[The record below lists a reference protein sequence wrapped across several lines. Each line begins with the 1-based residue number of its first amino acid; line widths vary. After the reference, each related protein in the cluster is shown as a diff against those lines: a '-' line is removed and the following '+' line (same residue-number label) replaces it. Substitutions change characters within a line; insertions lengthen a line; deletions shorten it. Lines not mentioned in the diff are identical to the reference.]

1 MQLNPGKSLGP
12 YEILDAIG
20 AGGMGEVYKARD
32 TRLNRLVAVKVLPEG
47 VALDA
52 ERKQRFEREAQ
63 TIAALNHPNICVV
76 HDVGQDGGTHY
87 LVMEYLEGDTLAAR
101 IEKGPL
107 PLDQALKCAIEVGD
121 ALDKAHGHDVVHRD
135 VKPANIILTKSGAK
149 LLDFGLAKAGAASII
164 SGASQAPTNL
174 TMQGTIVGTPHYM
187 APEQVEGNEPDA
199 RSDIFALGVVLYE
212 MLTGNKAFTGKS
224 YASLMASILEHD
236 PTPISTVQATMPRA
250 LDRVVRTALAKDPES
265 RWQSMRDFVVQLKW
279 ILEGSSEA
287 DIPITAG
294 TPRKYRERVAWALLA
309 LSLVGLMFLVVS
321 NFRTK
326 PVETPLVEFSIPP
339 PEDTVFAPPSLAVA
353 PFPEVSPDGRH
364 IVFVASKGASSE
376 ISLWVR
382 SLDSS
387 AVRQLPGTEGA
398 VLPFWSADSREI
410 GFFSAGKLKR
420 VSLSGGAPFVISEKV
435 QQSGGAWNRDGT
447 IVFVLP
453 GTGAIYRVSA
463 MGGQPIQLTKPN
475 TSKKEAHGL
484 PHFLPDG
491 VHFLYRDFSTGT
503 NYVGSLDSGEPK
515 KILSADSEA
524 IYAAPGYLLFVRQGT
539 LLGQAFDAGR
549 LQLAGDPFRV
559 AENVRILP
567 SGVGAFSVSDNGV
580 LVYRAGGGTDSLH
593 AAFFDRN
600 GKQLPDVN
608 QNGDSRYPRLSP
620 DEHMIAVQRGTADKS
635 DVWIIDVA
643 RGTNTRLTF
652 NETSETFPIWTPDGK
667 YIEFA
672 SNQNGKWDLYQKLA
686 SGVGNEELVFKSDQD
701 KFPLDVSPDG
711 RFLLFRMDDPKTGQ
725 DMWLLPLTGERQP
738 KLFVQTPFA
747 DNGGRFS
754 PDGKWIAYFST
765 ESGTSQIY
773 VQPFPAT
780 GARWQVS
787 VDGGTSVAWGNGGK
801 ELFFIGSSN
810 RVMSVEVSP
819 GSEFRAGIPKPLFQI
834 PALPSNSVGL
844 RFSATKDGQRF
855 LLPVN
860 ATVSDYPLT
869 VLLNWTGTLKK

>member
-1 MQLNPGKSLGP
+1 
-12 YEILDAIG
+12 
-20 AGGMGEVYKARD
+20 
-32 TRLNRLVAVKVLPEG
+32 
-47 VALDA
+47 
-52 ERKQRFEREAQ
+52 
-63 TIAALNHPNICVV
+63 
-76 HDVGQDGGTHY
+76 
-87 LVMEYLEGDTLAAR
+87 
-101 IEKGPL
+101 
-107 PLDQALKCAIEVGD
+107 
-121 ALDKAHGHDVVHRD
+121 
-135 VKPANIILTKSGAK
+135 
-149 LLDFGLAKAGAASII
+149 
-164 SGASQAPTNL
+164 
-174 TMQGTIVGTPHYM
+174 
-187 APEQVEGNEPDA
+187 
-199 RSDIFALGVVLYE
+199 
-212 MLTGNKAFTGKS
+212 
-224 YASLMASILEHD
+224 
-236 PTPISTVQATMPRA
+236 
-250 LDRVVRTALAKDPES
+250 
-265 RWQSMRDFVVQLKW
+265 
-279 ILEGSSEA
+279 
-287 DIPITAG
+287 
-294 TPRKYRERVAWALLA
+294 
-309 LSLVGLMFLVVS
+309 
-321 NFRTK
+321 
-326 PVETPLVEFSIPP
+326 
-339 PEDTVFAPPSLAVA
+339 
-353 PFPEVSPDGRH
+353 
-364 IVFVASKGASSE
+364 
-376 ISLWVR
+376 
-382 SLDSS
+382 
-387 AVRQLPGTEGA
+387 
-398 VLPFWSADSREI
+398 
-410 GFFSAGKLKR
+410 
-420 VSLSGGAPFVISEKV
+420 
-435 QQSGGAWNRDGT
+435 
-447 IVFVLP
+447 
-453 GTGAIYRVSA
+453 

-475 TSKKEAHGL
+475 TSKKEAHSL

-667 YIEFA
+667 YIEYA

-834 PALPSNSVGL
+834 SALPSNSVGL

-860 ATVSDYPLT
+860 ATDSDNPLT